1 MPACFLFSS
10 PWLQSLPPNL
20 RNCFNFHCIWFFN
33 SCKWSFIWPPREEVN
48 QWVIEYD
55 WRSNESYPSSFS
67 NQGQLATNAMSKWI
81 HNKFRLQKRKVKLTY
96 LKRTWSFKSLTH
108 YSSNWFNVV
117 VIFSLLTITLS
128 RVLMSNSDKTKCFF
142 CVLLCYHGS
151 GNQWNV
157 GMKRFVQWNP

>member
-1 MPACFLFSS
+1 M
-10 PWLQSLPPNL
+10 
-20 RNCFNFHCIWFFN
+20 
-33 SCKWSFIWPPREEVN
+33 N

-81 HNKFRLQKRKVKLTY
+81 HNKFRLQKRKVNLTC
-96 LKRTWSFKSLTH
+96 LKSTQSFKSITH

-128 RVLMSNSDKTKCFF
+128 RVLMSNSDKTKYFF
-142 CVLLCYHGS
+142 VSCSVIMAVATSGTLEWRDSYNETLNCGFRRLKGQRYHGTERTAVLKSS
-151 GNQWNV
+151 GNNWGDN
-157 GMKRFVQWNP
+157 